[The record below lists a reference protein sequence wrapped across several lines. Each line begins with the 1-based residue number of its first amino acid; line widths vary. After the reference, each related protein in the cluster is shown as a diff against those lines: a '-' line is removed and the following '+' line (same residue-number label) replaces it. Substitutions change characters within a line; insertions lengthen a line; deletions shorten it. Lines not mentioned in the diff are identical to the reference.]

1 MDGLVIKILLGG
13 LILAILLFEAAFSPR
28 RRGRSMG
35 HFSLFGTLLIVA
47 VALGRWGSAAATGS
61 WHGMAGDLFSAY
73 FDVLFLAGACLVLLI
88 SISSSSDVNSGERRS
103 QTVAAGSESH
113 ALALA
118 ATLGMMVTAAADDLL
133 LLFLGLELTS
143 ISMQILSTSVR
154 PSRLASEA
162 GIKLTLT
169 ASAASGFFLMG
180 LALLYG
186 ATGTTSL
193 TGLSEHLQA
202 DAANQTLALSGMGLL
217 LVGLGLRIGVVPFH
231 LWLPD
236 VVQGAATPVSA
247 LLCSGAVAAA
257 LAAAMRLLAD
267 GLSPLASHWI
277 PLVWGAAAATMTAG
291 NLLAIGQRQL
301 KRALAYAGV
310 AQFGFALVGLAAASE
325 GGLGATSFYLVVHAV
340 ISLGCYAVVSQCHRD
355 QEAFTEVED
364 YSGLGRRHPL
374 LGLGLTV
381 LLLGLAGLPPTAGF
395 PARFWLAESAIEAG
409 FPILAVA
416 VVVNTALSAYVYLRI
431 AIRVFAAAPPK
442 TGSVPVV
449 LSPHTTAVLML
460 AVLAALGVGLWP
472 GPLMELAR
480 EAAQSFL

>member
-217 LVGLGLRIGVVPFH
+217 LVGLGLPHRGRAVPSVVARRRPRV
-231 LWLPD
+231 LPH
-236 VVQGAATPVSA
+236 QS
-247 LLCSGAVAAA
+247 
-257 LAAAMRLLAD
+257 
-267 GLSPLASHWI
+267 
-277 PLVWGAAAATMTAG
+277 
-291 NLLAIGQRQL
+291 
-301 KRALAYAGV
+301 
-310 AQFGFALVGLAAASE
+310 
-325 GGLGATSFYLVVHAV
+325 
-340 ISLGCYAVVSQCHRD
+340 
-355 QEAFTEVED
+355 
-364 YSGLGRRHPL
+364 RR
-374 LGLGLTV
+374 
-381 LLLGLAGLPPTAGF
+381 F
-395 PARFWLAESAIEAG
+395 C
-409 FPILAVA
+409 
-416 VVVNTALSAYVYLRI
+416 
-431 AIRVFAAAPPK
+431 AP
-442 TGSVPVV
+442 
-449 LSPHTTAVLML
+449 
-460 AVLAALGVGLWP
+460 GLWP
-472 GPLMELAR
+472 RHSPLPCACSPTVSR
-480 EAAQSFL
+480 RWRPIGFPSFGEPPRRR